1 MEKEIKKIITDL
13 GASVC
18 GISSV
23 ERFKDVPE
31 GFHQQ
36 IYGVSAS
43 LLLPLELIYQ
53 RGLQNFNHHL
63 YMVISIISAVQ

>member
-1 MEKEIKKIITDL
+1 MEEVIKKIITDL

-31 GFHQQ
+31 GFSP
-36 IYGVSAS
+36 ID
-43 LLLPLELIYQ
+43 I
-53 RGLQNFNHHL
+53 
-63 YMVISIISAVQ
+63 

>member
-1 MEKEIKKIITDL
+1 MEEEIKKIITDL

-31 GFHQQ
+31 GFSPTDVWSDCKSV
-36 IYGVSAS
+36 IAFGV
-43 LLLPLELIYQ
+43 IYQ
-53 RGLQNFNHHL
+53 RDLQKLNHHL
-63 YMVISIISAVQ
+63 YMVISIILAVQ

>member
-36 IYGVSAS
+36 IYTVIAS

-53 RGLQNFNHHL
+53 RDLQNLNHHL
-63 YMVISIISAVQ
+63 YMVTSII

>member
-23 ERFKDVPE
+23 ERFKDIPE
-31 GFHQQ
+31 GFSQTN
-36 IYGVSAS
+36 I
-43 LLLPLELIYQ
+43 
-53 RGLQNFNHHL
+53 
-63 YMVISIISAVQ
+63 